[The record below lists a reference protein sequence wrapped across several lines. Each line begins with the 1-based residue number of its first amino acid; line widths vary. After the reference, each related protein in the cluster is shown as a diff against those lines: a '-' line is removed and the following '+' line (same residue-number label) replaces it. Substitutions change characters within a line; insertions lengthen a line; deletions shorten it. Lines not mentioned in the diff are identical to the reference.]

1 MHEQLHTSDPDLQR
15 LMKKFYHLM
24 PEHQDLFIAYLEALS
39 KSPDILPPFPGTPER
54 GQ

>member
-15 LMKKFYHLM
+15 MMKKFYHLT

-39 KSPDILPPFPGTPER
+39 KSPDILLPACAVPAQER
-54 GQ
+54 